1 MLATTGMRL
10 LLHPHNHLNNNYN
23 ISKNNITIRE
33 QEGGIQTQPETWKKR
48 L

>member
-10 LLHPHNHLNNNYN
+10 VLHPHNLNNNYN
-23 ISKNNITIRE
+23 NNENTITIRE
-33 QEGGIQTQPETWKKR
+33 QQVGGIQTQPETWKKR